1 MTEGRMGM
9 ALVQPATRL
18 RTDYNRI
25 AELACK
31 TGEPVY
37 ITRKDIPELVL
48 MDFDAFQER
57 EQVIKLSDIVLS
69 GDLERL
75 REAGDLSIEEAE
87 AVLKK
92 FNDR

>member
-1 MTEGRMGM
+1 MGM

-25 AELACK
+25 AELARK

>member
-25 AELACK
+25 AELARK

>member
-1 MTEGRMGM
+1 M

-25 AELACK
+25 AELARK

-37 ITRKDIPELVL
+37 ITRKDIPEFVL

>member
-25 AELACK
+25 AELARK

-57 EQVIKLSDIVLS
+57 EQVIKLAVILKDY
-69 GDLERL
+69 GK
-75 REAGDLSIEEAE
+75 REI
-87 AVLKK
+87 
-92 FNDR
+92 

>member
-25 AELACK
+25 AELARK

-37 ITRKDIPELVL
+37 VTRKDIPELVL